1 MEDAVQNGG
10 GEQPAVAADEG
21 SRAVQRAQTQAKV
34 VRRLG
39 RYLTV
44 FLLCNLFGFLNQ
56 ARDLV
61 HSDKQPSLL
70 LSALEAAM
78 APLQGLGNAIVYGNN
93 RRVKELYSEAYGDAC
108 AAACDWMSGMA
119 RCVCGSRSFGMAR
132 VDDSGN
138 AEEGTVEMRRR
149 PGGFAKLSGD
159 DDAAT
164 PRGEASI

>member
-1 MEDAVQNGG
+1 M
-10 GEQPAVAADEG
+10 
-21 SRAVQRAQTQAKV
+21 QRAQTQAKV

-61 HSDKQPSLL
+61 HSDKEPSLL

-93 RRVKELYSEAYGDAC
+93 RRVKELYAEAYGESCAVMCERVLGVVHGAC
-108 AAACDWMSGMA
+108 SCSPFGLARADRSGGA
-119 RCVCGSRSFGMAR
+119 GDGA
-132 VDDSGN
+132 
-138 AEEGTVEMRRR
+138 VEMRRR
-149 PGGFAKLSGD
+149 PGRFAKLSGD
-159 DDAAT
+159 DDAAAAQAQ
-164 PRGEASI
+164 GEVNV

>member
-1 MEDAVQNGG
+1 MQNGA
-10 GEQPAVAADEG
+10 GEQLGAAADES
-21 SRAVQRAQTQAKV
+21 SRAMQRAQTQAKV

-108 AAACDWMSGMA
+108 AAACDWMSGMV
-119 RCVCGSRSFGMAR
+119 RGVCGSSPFGTAR
-132 VDDSGN
+132 IDDSGG
-138 AEEGTVEMRRR
+138 ADEGTVEMRRR
-149 PGGFAKLSGD
+149 PRGFAKLSGD

-164 PRGEASI
+164 PRGETSL